1 MFSGLHRKLL
11 PVVLIAGTCVWLFQP
26 ALARTKPRLVAF
38 DRDYSSALATAD
50 RFLHAW
56 QMRDAES
63 GILLLTDRVR
73 EHTAE
78 DQMQEFFSAERST
91 SSSFEIGR
99 GKRLAANRY
108 EFPIALFLHDTGKTR
123 ELSRPKASSL
133 IVVKIGRDDWAVD
146 KLP

>member
-1 MFSGLHRKLL
+1 M
-11 PVVLIAGTCVWLFQP
+11 
-26 ALARTKPRLVAF
+26 LARTKARLVAF

-56 QMRDAES
+56 QTQDAES

-78 DQMQEFFSAERST
+78 DRMQEFFSAERSAG
-91 SSSFEIGR
+91 SSFEIGR
-99 GKRLAANRY
+99 GKKLAANRY
-108 EFPIALFLHDTGKTR
+108 EFPIALFLHDTAKTH

-133 IVVKIGRDDWAVD
+133 VVIKIGHDDWAVD

>member
-1 MFSGLHRKLL
+1 MFSGLHRKLFL
-11 PVVLIAGTCVWLFQP
+11 VVLVACTCVWLFQP

-56 QMRDAES
+56 QTRDAES

-78 DQMQEFFSAERST
+78 ERMQEFFSAERNAT
-91 SSSFEIGR
+91 SSFEIGR
-99 GKRLAANRY
+99 GKKLAGNRY
-108 EFPIALFLHDTGKTR
+108 EF
-123 ELSRPKASSL
+123 
-133 IVVKIGRDDWAVD
+133 
-146 KLP
+146 